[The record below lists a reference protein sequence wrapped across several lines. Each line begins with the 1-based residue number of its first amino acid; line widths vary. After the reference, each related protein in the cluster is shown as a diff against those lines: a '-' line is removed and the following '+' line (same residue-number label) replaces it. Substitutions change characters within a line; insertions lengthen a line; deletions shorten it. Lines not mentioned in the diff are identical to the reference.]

1 MSPPRRILIA
11 DADTVA
17 ASALSQTLSAQ
28 GLTCAAV
35 YTHDQVLCELD
46 RADADTNNRFG
57 VILIDQDFGRTGGGL
72 ELVQRL
78 RNDRP
83 SLVPVVTCAFR
94 KAASAVQAMRLG
106 AADYLLKP
114 LIESELLDAIER
126 AVQRHL
132 LLAEVAPQEEVPAK
146 PNTDPP
152 TPERSSGQTDAG
164 PPHAPVEGWRPMPLA
179 EAMKGPERDILLQAL
194 EANGWNRGQTAKQ
207 LDINRTTL
215 YKKIR
220 QYRLD
225 EPA

>member
-17 ASALSQTLSAQ
+17 ALALSQTLTDQ
-28 GLTCAAV
+28 GLTCTTA
-35 YTHDQVLCELD
+35 YTHDQVLCELG
-46 RADADTNNRFG
+46 RADADTDNRFG
-57 VILIDQDFGRTGGGL
+57 VILIDQDFGRTGGGM

-94 KAASAVQAMRLG
+94 KVASAVQVMRLG

-114 LIESELLDAIER
+114 LIKAELLDAIER
-126 AVQRHL
+126 AMQRHL
-132 LLAEVAPQEEVPAK
+132 LLTEVTPQEEVPAK
-146 PNTDPP
+146 PNMD
-152 TPERSSGQTDAG
+152 TPAPNKSSGQADAG
-164 PPHAPVEGWRPMPLA
+164 PSHPPAEGWRPMPLA